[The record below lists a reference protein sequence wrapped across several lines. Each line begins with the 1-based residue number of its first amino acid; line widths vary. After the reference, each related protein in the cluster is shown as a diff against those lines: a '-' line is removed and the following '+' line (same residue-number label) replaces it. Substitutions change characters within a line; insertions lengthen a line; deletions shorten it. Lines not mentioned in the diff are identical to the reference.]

1 MTTTTI
7 KEWMNEGTR
16 TKKHEHEHEHGKSG
30 LNLRR
35 HNRVT
40 QTTDEV
46 LDPQTDKARICMMY
60 DYDAQ
65 RERKDRQMMTMT
77 MRDRNENEKEC
88 K

>member
-1 MTTTTI
+1 MKVVTTTTI
-7 KEWMNEGTR
+7 KEWMDEGTR
-16 TKKHEHEHEHGKSG
+16 TRKHEHGKSG

-35 HNRVT
+35 HNGVT

-65 RERKDRQMMTMT
+65 REKTDNDDDDDREK
-77 MRDRNENEKEC
+77 MRLSAEEDRE
-88 K
+88 